1 MRFKSQQKSSQMPE
15 VNLVPMMDVIMT
27 VLTFFIIVSMTL
39 RSEQGTV
46 NVTLPSAGAGVSN
59 QNTPDPLVVSLNEQ
73 EQIFLGNEPISD
85 AQLAQSIKA
94 YLQQNS
100 QGSVL
105 LRADKKLA
113 YEKVV
118 QLLGKMRDIGG
129 DRVSLAIDGK

>member
-1 MRFKSQQKSSQMPE
+1 
-15 VNLVPMMDVIMT
+15 MDVIMT

-46 NVTLPSAGAGVSN
+46 NVTLPSAGAGVSK

-129 DRVSLAIDGK
+129 DRVSLAIDGKW